1 MVVDEC
7 EGSMP
12 LQITMLWT
20 GLRQMKACQRGFW
33 INKYLW
39 IIEWCWH
46 QTITTAAYTH
56 AENRLLI
63 IERKATPNISVGR
76 ILERR
81 QYLECGKGVL
91 QSCQIQCWEDKLIQI
106 WMWIHPNAHIVVR
119 RESWDGIPSQDNS
132 TAEDH
137 RTHFQKESIVNTY
150 DFKTNLSALWT
161 YSQSPVLKG
170 DHTYS
175 VEKKAS
181 QMLKTNRTT
190 RR

>member
-20 GLRQMKACQRGFW
+20 GLRQMKAYQRGFC

-39 IIEWCWH
+39 LIEWCWH
-46 QTITTAAYTH
+46 QKITTAAYTH
-56 AENRLLI
+56 TENRLLI
-63 IERKATPNISVGR
+63 IERKATPNISVEH

-81 QYLECGKGVL
+81 QHLECGEGVL

-106 WMWIHPNAHIVVR
+106 WMWVHPNAHIVVR

-150 DFKTNLSALWT
+150 DFKDKPF
-161 YSQSPVLKG
+161 SPLDILTKPSSERRSYLQCG
-170 DHTYS
+170 E
-175 VEKKAS
+175 EKLCKC
-181 QMLKTNRTT
+181 
-190 RR
+190 